1 TGWHLGIPD
10 WNALPGSKRE
20 RFLGES
26 LYYSEQPGA
35 LLTLEFSGTAVG
47 AYLLA
52 GPDAGRLDVRLDG
65 GEWKTVELYHSYSAG
80 LHYPRTVMF
89 ASDLAAG
96 RHVVD
101 VRVSEE
107 KHDMSRG
114 HAARILQF
122 VVNGAAVPAA
132 KQGLPESL

>member
-1 TGWHLGIPD
+1 LGIPD

-107 KHDMSRG
+107 KDGRSRG

-122 VVNGAAVPAA
+122 VVNGAAVPVA
-132 KQGLPESL
+132 KQGIPESP

>member
-1 TGWHLGIPD
+1 
-10 WNALPGSKRE
+10 
-20 RFLGES
+20 
-26 LYYSEQPGA
+26 
-35 LLTLEFSGTAVG
+35 VG

-65 GEWKTVELYHSYSAG
+65 GEWQTVELYHSYSAG

-107 KHDMSRG
+107 KDGRSRG

-132 KQGLPESL
+132 KQGIPESP